1 MIDHIP
7 RYPGILCESA
17 LLKSTSMR
25 PIVASE
31 WIERAAPLLQQH
43 WEEIALNKQL
53 MVLKPDAETYRR
65 LEQQNKLVSVGAF
78 AGDELV
84 GYSVNLL
91 QNHLHYADLVVA
103 MNDVLYLAPEYR
115 QGSAGR
121 RLLDATEKAVRDRG
135 ARMLCWHAKPET
147 ALNAILPRLGYGVQD
162 VIFSKEL

>member
-1 MIDHIP
+1 MIDPIAP
-7 RYPGILCESA
+7 YPG
-17 LLKSTSMR
+17 LLADMAELGNPSIR
-25 PIVASE
+25 LIVASE

-65 LEQQNKLVSVGAF
+65 LEQQDKLVSVGAF
-78 AGDELV
+78 DGDELV

-91 QNHLHYADLVVA
+91 HNHLHYADLVVA

-121 RLLDATEKAVRDRG
+121 RLLDATEKAVRTRG

-162 VIFSKEL
+162 VIFSKEI